1 MRVQTPTKSA
11 SWQRRFRAAGF
22 VAITL
27 AGASFPLAA
36 GSAPDAATE
45 NVSQALMSG
54 QAWEAFCERLKE
66 VGKEAL
72 ASDAPGAELD
82 RAEAYR
88 FMVQQ
93 LERSIDSVL
102 IRQDR
107 AQPLL
112 TLAMHRLYKFGIDS
126 PEAKNFTAQLDS
138 SGTYKLHG
146 TLGTS
151 RLLAAQVSQIFPDYK
166 AFGSLSNEEI
176 GRPGEAFEVLI
187 SREKP
192 DGYTGAW
199 LHLPPEAD
207 MLSIREYFHDWE
219 KEQPAQLM
227 LSRVDYVP
235 GPPPIDSATM
245 GRMLDEI
252 AATFG
257 SRVPMWLAKTK
268 RVRGT
273 LKNTLS
279 PARQNAAQGLK
290 DNRYGSGWFDLAEDE
305 ALVITLDAPDALM
318 WSFQLANFW
327 SESLDYSN
335 HTSSIND
342 LQAVASSDGKYRL
355 IVSSFDPGVVNWL
368 DTAWHREGLIHYRY
382 QQSKNAPQPQVRLVD
397 RNELG
402 DVLPGDTRRVTRAD
416 RIREIEMRR
425 AHTTLRWA
433 P

>member
-1 MRVQTPTKSA
+1 MRVQTLTKNA
-11 SWQRRFRAAGF
+11 SWQRRFPAAGLA
-22 VAITL
+22 AITL
-27 AGASFPLAA
+27 AGASIPLAA

-45 NVSQALMSG
+45 NVSQAVMSG
-54 QAWEAFCERLKE
+54 QAWEAFCERLKV
-66 VGKEAL
+66 VGKVAL
-72 ASDAPGAELD
+72 ASDVPGTELD

-93 LERSIDSVL
+93 LERSIDAVL

-112 TLAMHRLYKFGIDS
+112 TLAMHRLYKFGVDS

-138 SGTYKLHG
+138 NGTYKLHG
-146 TLGTS
+146 TLGTAP
-151 RLLAAQVSQIFPDYK
+151 LLATQVSQIFPNYK
-166 AFGSLSNEEI
+166 GFDSLSNEQI
-176 GRPGEAFEVLI
+176 GQPGEAFEVLI

-199 LHLPPEAD
+199 LYLPPEAD
-207 MLSIREYFHDWE
+207 FLSIREYFRDWE
-219 KEQPAQLM
+219 NEQPSELM

-245 GRMLDEI
+245 ERLFDEI
-252 AATFG
+252 AATFE
-257 SRVPMWLAKTK
+257 SRVPMWLHLTK
-268 RVRGT
+268 PRRAT

-279 PARQNAAQGLK
+279 FARQNAAQGLK
-290 DNRYGSGWFDLAEDE
+290 DNRYGAGWFDLAEDE
-305 ALVITLDAPDALM
+305 ALLITLDAPDALM

-327 SESLDYSN
+327 SESLDFTN

-342 LQAVASSDGKYRL
+342 FQAVASSDGKYRL

-368 DTAWHREGLIHYRY
+368 DSAGHRHGLIHYRY
-382 QQSKNAPQPQVRLVD
+382 QQSKNAPQPQVRLLG

-402 DVLPGDTRRVTRAD
+402 DVLPSDTRRVTRAD
-416 RIREIEMRR
+416 RVREIEMRR